1 MTSCRVVAVN
11 AGKLWREFLE
21 RLFAD
26 TRFVLQP
33 EDEPLPAVIGP
44 LQAHLPDG
52 PTVFL
57 YRDVSATGNC
67 VEWIQA
73 TRLREPR
80 AKIVVMV
87 SRLRLALFV
96 RAMQAGADGFLT
108 DDMSGTALVQ
118 SLELAVAGEK
128 VLPGLLADF
137 IARRGVYPLFR
148 DEAPDTSLLPRESDI
163 LKGLA
168 QGQSNKMIAN
178 ALGVSESTVKSTV
191 KAILRKIAAQNRTQA
206 AVWALNEGLMADRE
220 EEEVSH

>member
-33 EDEPLPAVIGP
+33 EGEPVSTMMAP
-44 LQAHLPDG
+44 LQAHLPDA
-52 PTVFL
+52 PVVFL
-57 YRDVSATGNC
+57 YRDVSAMGNC
-67 VEWIQA
+67 IDWIKA
-73 TRLREPR
+73 TRAQDPG
-80 AKIVVMV
+80 AKIIVMV

-128 VLPGLLADF
+128 VLPGLLAHF
-137 IARRGVYPLFR
+137 IARRGIYPLFR
-148 DEAPDTSLLPRESDI
+148 DGTPDTSLLPRESDI
-163 LKGLA
+163 LKRLA
-168 QGQSNKMIAN
+168 QGQSNKAIAN
-178 ALGVSESTVKSTV
+178 VLGISESTVKSCV

-206 AVWALNEGLMADRE
+206 AVWALNEGLTLADQDE
-220 EEEVSH
+220 ELLG